1 MTAREATRAY
11 HINQWTQ
18 IIRQCRG
25 SGQTVKAWCE
35 ENDIDPKKYYY
46 WLKCVREAAATALP
60 ATIQDSSIVPVE
72 LPVNHHDQSITS
84 PQAVA
89 AISCG
94 TFSVQLSNEASYQMI
109 ENILKAMQHVR

>member
-11 HINQWTQ
+11 RINQWTQ
-18 IIRQCRG
+18 IIRQCRN

-35 ENDIDPKKYYY
+35 ENGVDSKRYYY
-46 WLKCVREAAATALP
+46 WLKCVREAVATALP
-60 ATIQDSSIVPVE
+60 ATMQDSSIIPVE
-72 LPVNHHDQSITS
+72 LPVNHPEKVVAS

-94 TFSVQLSNEASYQMI
+94 TLSVQLSNETSYQMI